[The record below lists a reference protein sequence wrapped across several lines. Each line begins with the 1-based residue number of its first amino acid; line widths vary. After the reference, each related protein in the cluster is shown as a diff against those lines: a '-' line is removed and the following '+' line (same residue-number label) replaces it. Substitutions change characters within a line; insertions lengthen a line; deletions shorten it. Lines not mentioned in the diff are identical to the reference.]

1 MRIRI
6 RQKRRGEIDGVSL
19 DKFQVGLTYEV
30 QPSLATYLITTGCAE
45 FDVKDDQRGVV
56 PLGPLAA
63 WPKQD

>member
-6 RQKRRGEIDGVSL
+6 RQARRGEIDGVSL

-45 FDVKDDQRGVV
+45 FDVKDDQPGVAPLV
-56 PLGPLAA
+56 PWSAF
-63 WPKQD
+63 PKQD